1 MPESMSPTVEF
12 TSVAKEF
19 RHEYIVDKS
28 RFITT
33 IYPCT
38 TEEEAQAFIGRINKE
53 FWDAT
58 HNCIAYALG
67 PKQEQ
72 QRSSDNGE
80 PSGTAGKPMLEV
92 FKKTGVTNVAVVVT
106 RYFGGI
112 KLGAGGL
119 IRAYSHSVAETLRLA
134 PKELHTTR
142 TQLQA
147 TIDYSLYGAIERFVQ
162 DKKLHYEANFGEHVT
177 VTILVPPTDVEVIQK
192 ELQDMSHGAAD
203 CTILDSIE
211 VVLPLD
217 ESSNQ

>member
-1 MPESMSPTVEF
+1 MPKSMSPTVEF

-58 HNCIAYALG
+58 HNCTAYALG

-92 FKKTGVTNVAVVVT
+92 LKKTGITNVAVVVT

-147 TIDYSLYGAIERFVQ
+147 TIDYALYGAVERFLQ

-177 VTILVPPTDVEVIQK
+177 VTILVPPTDVEGIQK

>member
-1 MPESMSPTVEF
+1 MSESISPTVEF
-12 TSVAKEF
+12 TSVSKEF

-33 IYPCT
+33 ISPCT

-58 HNCIAYALG
+58 HNCTAYALG

-92 FKKTGVTNVAVVVT
+92 LKKTGITNVAVVVT

-147 TIDYSLYGAIERFVQ
+147 TIDYSLYGAVERFLQ

-177 VTILVPPTDVEVIQK
+177 VIILVPPTDVEGIQK
-192 ELQDMSHGAAD
+192 ELQDMSHGAAT

-211 VVLPLD
+211 VVLPID
-217 ESSNQ
+217 ESI

>member
-1 MPESMSPTVEF
+1 MSESISPTVEF
-12 TSVAKEF
+12 TSVSKEF

-33 IYPCT
+33 ISPCT

-58 HNCIAYALG
+58 HNCTAYALG

-92 FKKTGVTNVAVVVT
+92 LKKTGITNVAVVVT

-147 TIDYSLYGAIERFVQ
+147 TIDYSLYGAVERFLQ

-177 VTILVPPTDVEVIQK
+177 VIILVPPTDVENIQK

-211 VVLPLD
+211 VILPLD
-217 ESSNQ
+217 

>member
-58 HNCIAYALG
+58 HNCTAYALS

-92 FKKTGVTNVAVVVT
+92 LKKTGVTNVAVVVT

-147 TIDYSLYGAIERFVQ
+147 TIDYSLYGAVERFVQ

-177 VTILVPPTDVEVIQK
+177 VTILVPPTDVEGIQK

>member
-58 HNCIAYALG
+58 HNCTAYALG

-92 FKKTGVTNVAVVVT
+92 LKKTGITNVAVVVT

-147 TIDYSLYGAIERFVQ
+147 TIDYSLYGAVERFVQ
-162 DKKLHYEANFGEHVT
+162 DQKLHYEANFGEHVT
-177 VTILVPPTDVEVIQK
+177 VTILVPPTDVEGIQK

>member
-1 MPESMSPTVEF
+1 MPETPSPTVEF
-12 TSVAKEF
+12 ISIANEF
-19 RHEYIVDKS
+19 RHEYVVEKS

-33 IYPCT
+33 VYPCS

-53 FWDAT
+53 FWDAR
-58 HNCIAYALG
+58 HNCTAFALG

-92 FKKTGVTNVAVVVT
+92 LKKTGITNIAVVVT

-134 PKELHTTR
+134 PKELHTIR
-142 TQLQA
+142 TELQT
-147 TIDYSLYGAIERFVQ
+147 TIDYALYGAVERHLQ
-162 DKKLHYEANFGEHVT
+162 DAQLHYEASFGEQIT
-177 VTILVPPTDVEVIQK
+177 LTILVVPNDVERIQK
-192 ELQDMSHGAAD
+192 EHQDMSHGAAT
-203 CTILDSIE
+203 CNVLDAIE

-217 ESSNQ
+217 

>member
-1 MPESMSPTVEF
+1 MSESISPTVEF
-12 TSVAKEF
+12 TSVSKEF

-33 IYPCT
+33 ISPCT
-38 TEEEAQAFIGRINKE
+38 TEEEAQAFIVRINKE

-58 HNCIAYALG
+58 HNCTAYALG

-92 FKKTGVTNVAVVVT
+92 LKKTGITNVAVVVT

-119 IRAYSHSVAETLRLA
+119 IRAYSHSVAETLGLA

-142 TQLQA
+142 TQLQV
-147 TIDYSLYGAIERFVQ
+147 TIDYALYGAVERFLQ

-177 VTILVPPTDVEVIQK
+177 VIILVPPTDVEGIQK
-192 ELQDMSHGAAD
+192 ELQDMSHGAAT

-211 VVLPLD
+211 VVLPID
-217 ESSNQ
+217 ESI

>member
-1 MPESMSPTVEF
+1 MPETPSPTVEF
-12 TSVAKEF
+12 ISIANEF
-19 RHEYIVDKS
+19 RHEYVVEKS

-33 IYPCT
+33 VYPCS

-53 FWDAT
+53 FWDAR
-58 HNCIAYALG
+58 HNCTAFALG

-92 FKKTGVTNVAVVVT
+92 LKKTGITNIAVVVT

-134 PKELHTTR
+134 PKELHTIR
-142 TQLQA
+142 TELQT
-147 TIDYSLYGAIERFVQ
+147 TIDYALYGAVERHLQ
-162 DKKLHYEANFGEHVT
+162 DAQLHYEASFGEQIT
-177 VTILVPPTDVEVIQK
+177 LTILVVPNDVERIQK
-192 ELQDMSHGAAD
+192 ELQDMSHGAAT
-203 CTILDSIE
+203 CNVLDAIE

-217 ESSNQ
+217 

>member
-1 MPESMSPTVEF
+1 MPETPSPTVEF
-12 TSVAKEF
+12 ISIANEF
-19 RHEYIVDKS
+19 RHEYVVEKS

-33 IYPCT
+33 VYPCS

-53 FWDAT
+53 FWDAR
-58 HNCIAYALG
+58 HNCTAFALG

-92 FKKTGVTNVAVVVT
+92 LKKTGITNIAVVVT

-134 PKELHTTR
+134 PKELHTIR
-142 TQLQA
+142 TELQT
-147 TIDYSLYGAIERFVQ
+147 TIDYALYGAVERYLQ
-162 DKKLHYEANFGEHVT
+162 DAQLHYEASFGEQIT
-177 VTILVPPTDVEVIQK
+177 LTILVAPNDVERIQK
-192 ELQDMSHGAAD
+192 ELQDMSHGAAT
-203 CTILDSIE
+203 CNVLDAIE
-211 VVLPLD
+211 VVLPLA
-217 ESSNQ
+217 

>member
-1 MPESMSPTVEF
+1 MCESISPIVEF

-19 RHEYIVDKS
+19 RHEYVVEKS

-33 IYPCT
+33 ICPCS

-53 FWDAT
+53 FWDAR
-58 HNCIAYALG
+58 HNCTAFALG

-92 FKKTGVTNVAVVVT
+92 LKKTGITNVAVVVT

-119 IRAYSHSVAETLRLA
+119 IRAYSHSVAETLRLS
-134 PKELHTTR
+134 PKELHTQHELSCR
-142 TQLQA
+142 LPS
-147 TIDYSLYGAIERFVQ
+147 TIPCMGPLKDMCKIKNYIMKQV
-162 DKKLHYEANFGEHVT
+162 
-177 VTILVPPTDVEVIQK
+177 LVN
-192 ELQDMSHGAAD
+192 M
-203 CTILDSIE
+203 
-211 VVLPLD
+211 
-217 ESSNQ
+217 

>member
-1 MPESMSPTVEF
+1 MPETPSPTVEF
-12 TSVAKEF
+12 ISIANEF
-19 RHEYIVDKS
+19 RHEYVVEKS

-33 IYPCT
+33 VYPCS

-53 FWDAT
+53 FWDAR
-58 HNCIAYALG
+58 HNCTAFALG

-92 FKKTGVTNVAVVVT
+92 LKKTGITNIAVVVT

-134 PKELHTTR
+134 PKELHTIR
-142 TQLQA
+142 TELQT
-147 TIDYSLYGAIERFVQ
+147 TIDYALYGAVERHLQ
-162 DKKLHYEANFGEHVT
+162 DAQLHYEASFGEQIT
-177 VTILVPPTDVEVIQK
+177 LTILVAPNDVERIQK
-192 ELQDMSHGAAD
+192 ELQDMSHGAAT
-203 CTILDSIE
+203 CNVLDAIE

-217 ESSNQ
+217 

>member
-1 MPESMSPTVEF
+1 MPETPSPTVEF
-12 TSVAKEF
+12 ISIANEF
-19 RHEYIVDKS
+19 RHEYVVEKS

-33 IYPCT
+33 VYPCS

-53 FWDAT
+53 FWDAR
-58 HNCIAYALG
+58 HNCTAFALG

-92 FKKTGVTNVAVVVT
+92 LKKTGITNIAVVVT

-134 PKELHTTR
+134 PKELHTIR
-142 TQLQA
+142 TELQT
-147 TIDYSLYGAIERFVQ
+147 TIDYALYGAVERHLQ
-162 DKKLHYEANFGEHVT
+162 DAQLHYEASFGEQIT
-177 VTILVPPTDVEVIQK
+177 LTILVAPNDVELIQK
-192 ELQDMSHGAAD
+192 ELQDMSHGAAT
-203 CTILDSIE
+203 CNVLDAIE

-217 ESSNQ
+217 